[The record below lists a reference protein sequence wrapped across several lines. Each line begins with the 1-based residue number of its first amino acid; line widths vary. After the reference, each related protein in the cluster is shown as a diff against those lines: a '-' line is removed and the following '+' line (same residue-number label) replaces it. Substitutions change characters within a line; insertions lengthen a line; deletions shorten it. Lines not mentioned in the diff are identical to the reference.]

1 LLQESGGNVGIG
13 TAGPTALL
21 TVKDSGSAPTAG
33 QLRLFASQSG
43 ASSQYADIR
52 FQDTGDNNLAIITGY
67 TGGTNN
73 YISFMPANSEK
84 MRITQ
89 AGNVGIGNAGPTSK
103 LTVNGGDLVVSS
115 AGSATTTIS
124 SATSTFAH
132 GLIVDTNSL
141 YVMADTGNVGIGT
154 ASPNSLISSTKLG
167 VSGDITINDDSDGY
181 SYLFIDRFSNAFN
194 SGIKFTTAGTLDF
207 AIVEDGTTNRLD
219 IANGDLTSKY
229 LTILSTGNVGI
240 ATTSPRYKLDVWG
253 DMAIGTSTNTNVP
266 LLYVDSGT
274 GSGGVGIG
282 TTTLG
287 TALLT
292 VGTTTP
298 SLVVTNNGYVGIG
311 TASPRTGLSISNTQN
326 YKVDIARNYTDFGSA
341 PTTVPASSYLQL
353 GGQEYAVNSYR
364 LITFGYKEAT
374 ETNSPAYIGYQEIS
388 SAGFMYGDLVFGTRD
403 VTTDTTPSER
413 MRITGAGNV
422 GIGTTTPYSKLTINE
437 SDDFAFGSFNEKV
450 LDNMEGSLS
459 WTRSANIATATES
472 TIVKT
477 GGQSLKLT
485 ASSTEDEVVRK
496 QFSSNQD
503 LSGYERISF
512 WIYADRFATSSATTT
527 QLLSFS
533 YRDTGGT
540 ETTSTI
546 SFQQA
551 GRWQYQEITLTSTA
565 ADKDAINYIAFRADF
580 GGIEDINFYI
590 DQIRAYNS
598 TERSGEMFVGKDGAL
613 VLMGRG
619 GVEIGRAD
627 GSSNKPGIKVDSAVV
642 EFNQPMSVN
651 VGGDV
656 GMNNDL
662 QFLSTGLSQITS
674 EGPLRIVGGDSNHAE
689 NLTLTTGGT
698 GDVIVEL
705 NASSSAFMVMQAW
718 AASTT
723 VPFIINSESNSTTT
737 AEMDKLGILFQV
749 ISDYSSDENTV
760 FSIDASGNFYYDR
773 GAYTPAADVAE
784 NYYITDETIG
794 PGDVVCL
801 SENTSLTVEKC
812 SQSYQNNLI
821 GVISTQPALL
831 MAADFTSA
839 RPVALNGRVPVKVSS
854 ENGPIAIGDS
864 LTSASST
871 PGVAMKAVGSGKI
884 LGYALE
890 PFDGSSTSSDMIYAF
905 INLQDRT
912 SGDLTVFENSDGN
925 IEVRT
930 MTQNGL
936 ATLFK
941 LDEEGALVVD
951 KIKTQQLCV
960 GSVCV
965 SENEFMQVFGAGVGA
980 VLTPDVN
987 ATTSG
992 VDASSTDATVP
1003 DLPDSVIDSSPEVIT
1018 TSTEA
1023 TFIFHSTKDNST
1035 FTCQLDSNM
1044 WAGCSSPKTHTDL
1057 SVGFHQFQVQAI
1069 DAANHEEPSPSIFD
1083 WQIIAQ
1089 PIIEPTTTSTDE
1101 IATSTTP

>member
-1 LLQESGGNVGIG
+1 VVNQAATANSLYIAANGYVGIG
-13 TAGPTALL
+13 TASPGSALVISKSSDFQIQLDHTGTNGIKWGIANIAGSGNAGGLRFQDDSSGIEKLRITNAGNVGIATTSPRYKLDVWGDIGFGTSTVTGTGQVPALYVDSGEGGRIGIGTTTLAGLL
-21 TVKDSGSAPTAG
+21 TVGTTTPSLVVAPNGYVGIGTASPE
-33 QLRLFASQSG
+33 QKLHLFGLNTNSLNYLLKLTHGNGDVTGTAVGMLFSTN
-43 ASSQYADIR
+43 A
-52 FQDTGDNNLAIITGY
+52 TGDTNRGKGGLVYAALTGNSYDRGDFYFLQNATADTSNPTLSDAVMTIKNN
-67 TGGTNN
+67 
-73 YISFMPANSEK
+73 
-84 MRITQ
+84 
-89 AGNVGIGNAGPTSK
+89 GNVGIGNTGPTSK
-103 LTVNGGDLVVSS
+103 LTVSGGNIVVSS

-662 QFLSTGLSQITS
+662 QFLSTGLSQIT
-674 EGPLRIVGGDSNHAE
+674 
-689 NLTLTTGGT
+689 
-698 GDVIVEL
+698 
-705 NASSSAFMVMQAW
+705 
-718 AASTT
+718 
-723 VPFIINSESNSTTT
+723 VPPHF
-737 AEMDKLGILFQV
+737 
-749 ISDYSSDENTV
+749 
-760 FSIDASGNFYYDR
+760 R
-773 GAYTPAADVAE
+773 
-784 NYYITDETIG
+784 
-794 PGDVVCL
+794 
-801 SENTSLTVEKC
+801 
-812 SQSYQNNLI
+812 
-821 GVISTQPALL
+821 
-831 MAADFTSA
+831 
-839 RPVALNGRVPVKVSS
+839 
-854 ENGPIAIGDS
+854 
-864 LTSASST
+864 
-871 PGVAMKAVGSGKI
+871 
-884 LGYALE
+884 
-890 PFDGSSTSSDMIYAF
+890 STSSS
-905 INLQDRT
+905 T
-912 SGDLTVFENSDGN
+912 
-925 IEVRT
+925 
-930 MTQNGL
+930 NGFHGGL
-936 ATLFK
+936 
-941 LDEEGALVVD
+941 
-951 KIKTQQLCV
+951 
-960 GSVCV
+960 
-965 SENEFMQVFGAGVGA
+965 
-980 VLTPDVN
+980 
-987 ATTSG
+987 
-992 VDASSTDATVP
+992 SS
-1003 DLPDSVIDSSPEVIT
+1003 LIS
-1018 TSTEA
+1018 
-1023 TFIFHSTKDNST
+1023 KCDNS
-1035 FTCQLDSNM
+1035 
-1044 WAGCSSPKTHTDL
+1044 PL
-1057 SVGFHQFQVQAI
+1057 SL
-1069 DAANHEEPSPSIFD
+1069 
-1083 WQIIAQ
+1083 
-1089 PIIEPTTTSTDE
+1089 
-1101 IATSTTP
+1101 